1 MRTAL
6 LAAAAAAL
14 FAIVLGLSFPTDQLV
29 RWGLARAPVPEARL
43 ITFQRAH
50 LRPWG
55 LLLEGARL
63 RDPGGGPFY
72 EADWLRFRPSW
83 TGLAGDG
90 LGRPWRVA
98 AGALGGT
105 IEASLGLDGGA
116 QTVELTWADL
126 DVGRLLAAL
135 HRPDQLS
142 GRASGSTGLRV
153 PVADAASGSGEVVL
167 QDAVWQPAL
176 GALEDLPLHAERAT
190 LRWRLADGRFE
201 VAAFDAHGREMNVAA
216 SGQVRLAGVA
226 DASTLDLRVTLTP
239 LPGMPGKLR
248 PLLDGLPR
256 GADGTRD
263 FVLTGTLDAPRIA
276 PP

>member
-1 MRTAL
+1 MRSAL
-6 LAAAAAAL
+6 LGAAAAVL
-14 FAIVLGLSFPTDQLV
+14 FLIVLGLSFPTDQLV
-29 RWGLARAPVPEARL
+29 RWGLARAPLPEARA
-43 ITFQRAH
+43 ITFRHAH

-55 LLLEGARL
+55 LVLEGASL
-63 RDPGGGPFY
+63 RDPGGGPLY
-72 EADWLRFRPSW
+72 EADWLRVRPSW
-83 TGLAGDG
+83 SGLASER

-105 IEASLGLDGGA
+105 IDGSLDLDRGA
-116 QTVELTWADL
+116 RTVELTWADL

-153 PVADAASGSGEVVL
+153 PATDAASGSGEVVL

-176 GALEDLPLHAERAT
+176 GAFEDLPLHAERAT
-190 LRWRLADGRFE
+190 LRWTLADGRFD
-201 VAAFDAHGREMNVAA
+201 VAALEVRGREMNVAA
-216 SGQVRLAGVA
+216 SGQVHLAGA
-226 DASTLDLRVTLTP
+226 AAASTLDLRVTLTP
-239 LPGMPGKLR
+239 LPDMPGKLR

-263 FVLTGTLDAPRIA
+263 FVLTGTLDAPRIT